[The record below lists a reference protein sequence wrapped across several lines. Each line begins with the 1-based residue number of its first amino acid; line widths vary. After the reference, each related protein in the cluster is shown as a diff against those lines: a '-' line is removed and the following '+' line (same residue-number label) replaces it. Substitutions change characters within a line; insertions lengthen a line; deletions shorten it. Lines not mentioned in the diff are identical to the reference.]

1 MNAPNSDP
9 RPDPRTAFRPQTTAD
24 TIAAR
29 LRARLLDGGF
39 VPGEPISIRRI
50 AEAEGISVIP
60 ARDALRGLV
69 AEGALEFRD
78 ARTIVVPPLDAG
90 TLGEIRHARLAI
102 EGELADR
109 AFPALAGMADRLA
122 GIDAEVTAA
131 LTARDVPGYMR
142 TNRALHFTIYD
153 KAGAPVLLALADLL
167 WLRFAPSMR
176 IVCDAFDGQPP
187 RADHHVGA
195 IEALRMGHR
204 HAFRAAIETDIS
216 QGMDMLLDHA
226 NRASADAAA
235 TRGIT

>member
-1 MNAPNSDP
+1 MST
-9 RPDPRTAFRPQTTAD
+9 PRTDARPGFRPQTTAD
-24 TIAAR
+24 SIGAR
-29 LRARLLDGGF
+29 LRTRLLEGGF
-39 VPGEPISIRRI
+39 VPGEPISIRRVS
-50 AEAEGISVIP
+50 EAEGISVIP

-78 ARTIVVPPLDAG
+78 ARTIIVPPLDAG

-109 AFPALAGMADRLA
+109 AFPSLRGEADRLA

-131 LTARDVPGYMR
+131 LLARDVPTYMR
-142 TNRALHFTIYD
+142 TNRALHFAIYD
-153 KAGAPVLLALADLL
+153 LAQAPVLHSLADLL
-167 WLRFAPSMR
+167 WLRFAPGMR

-195 IEALRMGHR
+195 IEALRRGDR
-204 HAFRAAIETDIS
+204 AAFRAAIEADIT

-226 NRASADAAA
+226 NRASQDGAADQG
-235 TRGIT
+235 TP

>member
-1 MNAPNSDP
+1 MNAPQTDPRRDP
-9 RPDPRTAFRPQTTAD
+9 RPAFRPQTTAD
-24 TIAAR
+24 TIGAR

-90 TLGEIRHARLAI
+90 TLDEIRHARLAI

-109 AFPALAGMADRLA
+109 AFPALDGMADRIA
-122 GIDAEVTAA
+122 GIDAEVTDA
-131 LTARDVPGYMR
+131 LTARDVSAYMR
-142 TNRALHFTIYD
+142 TNRALHFAIYER
-153 KAGAPVLLALADLL
+153 AGAPVLLALADLL

-176 IVCDAFDGQPP
+176 IVCDAFNGQPP

-195 IEALRMGHR
+195 IEALRAGDR
-204 HAFRAAIETDIS
+204 GGFRRAIEADIA
-216 QGMDMLLDHA
+216 QGMDMLLEH
-226 NRASADAAA
+226 A
-235 TRGIT
+235 TRAPDDGAAIQGET